1 MATVNLNLDL
11 SSTLDRKDL
20 SDIIILL
27 KSYKSALEIGAL
39 GEESPIMVERIDEL
53 VEKINSIKPITE
65 EKEAK

>member
-27 KSYKSALEIGAL
+27 KSYKSALEVGAL

-53 VEKINSIKPITE
+53 VRKIDPTKPITE

>member
-1 MATVNLNLDL
+1 ME
-11 SSTLDRKDL
+11 TLDRKDL

-27 KSYKSALEIGAL
+27 KSYKSALEVGAL

-53 VEKINSIKPITE
+53 VRKIDPTKPITE